1 MAKKIKM
8 EAERTLKI
16 KNMVCDRCIMV
27 VKDVFG
33 KNEIPFSDV
42 VLGEVTLI
50 NPISETQKETLDK
63 NLKSLGFEIIEP
75 RKSQISEKIKNEI
88 TALVFDPKGIRLSE
102 NLSDYLS
109 NKIGLEY
116 SYLATVFSEEENNS
130 IEKYFILQ
138 KVERIKE
145 LISYDELL
153 LKEIAKKMQYSST
166 AHLSSQFKK
175 ITGITPTQYKQ
186 NQNRLPINKL

>member
-1 MAKKIKM
+1 M
-8 EAERTLKI
+8 ETGSTLKI

-27 VKDVFG
+27 VKDVFL

-50 NPISETQKETLDK
+50 NPITKNQKETLDK
-63 NLKSLGFEIIEP
+63 NLKSLGFEIIET

-88 TALVFDPKGIRLSE
+88 TSMVFNPNGIRLSE

-109 NKIGLEY
+109 SKIGLEY
-116 SYLATVFSEEENNS
+116 GYLATIFSEEENTS
-130 IEKYFILQ
+130 VEKYFILQ

-153 LKEIAKKMQYSST
+153 LKEIAEKMQYSSV

-175 ITGITPTQYKQ
+175 ITGLSPTQYKQ
-186 NQNRLPINKL
+186 NQNRLPINRI

>member
-1 MAKKIKM
+1 MSS
-8 EAERTLKI
+8 TVLHI
-16 KNMVCDRCIMV
+16 KNMVCDRCVMV
-27 VKDVFG
+27 VKDVLH

-50 NPISETQKETLDK
+50 NPITEKQKETLDK
-63 NLKSLGFEIIEP
+63 NLKSFGFEIIET

-88 TALVFDPKGIRLSE
+88 TSMVFNPNGIRLSE

-109 NKIGLEY
+109 SKIGLEY
-116 SYLATVFSEEENNS
+116 GYLATIFSEEENTS
-130 IEKYFILQ
+130 VEKYFILQ

-153 LKEIAKKMQYSST
+153 LKEIAEKMQYSSV

-175 ITGITPTQYKQ
+175 ITGLSPTQYKQ
-186 NQNRLPINKL
+186 NQNRLPINRI

>member
-1 MAKKIKM
+1 MSST
-8 EAERTLKI
+8 TLHI

-27 VKDVFG
+27 VKDIFDR
-33 KNEIPFSDV
+33 NEIPFSDIT
-42 VLGEVTLI
+42 LGEVTLV
-50 NPISETQKETLDK
+50 NPINENQKETLDK
-63 NLKSLGFEIIEP
+63 NLKLLGFEIIET

-88 TALVFDPKGIRLSE
+88 TTLVFNPNGIRLSE

-109 NKIGLEY
+109 SKLGLEY
-116 SYLATVFSEEENNS
+116 GYLATIFSEEENTS

-138 KVERIKE
+138 KIERIKE

-153 LKEIAKKMQYSST
+153 LKEIAEKMQYSSV
-166 AHLSSQFKK
+166 AHLSTQFKK
-175 ITGITPTQYKQ
+175 TTGLSPTQYKQ

>member
-1 MAKKIKM
+1 MTQIKN
-8 EAERTLKI
+8 LKI

-27 VKDVFG
+27 VKDVFDRN
-33 KNEIPFSDV
+33 KIPVSEV
-42 VLGEVTLI
+42 ILGEATLAE
-50 NPISETQKETLDK
+50 PITENQKEILDQK
-63 NLKSLGFEIIEP
+63 LKAVGFEIIET
-75 RKSQISEKIKNEI
+75 RKSQIAEKIKNEI
-88 TALVFDPKGIRLSE
+88 ITLVFDPKGIRLTE

-109 NKIGLEY
+109 DKIGLEY
-116 SYLATVFSEEENNS
+116 SYLTSVFSEEENLS

-138 KVERIKE
+138 KIERIKE

-153 LKEIAKKMQYSST
+153 LKEIADRMQYSSV

-175 ITGITPTQYKQ
+175 ITGMSPTQYKQ

>member
-1 MAKKIKM
+1 M

-27 VKDVFG
+27 VKDVFERA
-33 KNEIPFSDV
+33 EIPFYDV

-50 NPISETQKETLDK
+50 NPITEKQKETLDK
-63 NLKSLGFEIIEP
+63 QLKTIGFEIIET

-88 TALVFDPKGIRLSE
+88 TALVFNPNGIRLSE

-109 NKIGLEY
+109 SKLGLEY
-116 SYLATVFSEEENNS
+116 GYLSVIFSEEENTS

-138 KVERIKE
+138 KIERIKE
-145 LISYDELL
+145 LISYDEFL
-153 LKEIAKKMQYSST
+153 LKEIADRMQYSST

-175 ITGITPTQYKQ
+175 ITGLSPTQYKQ

>member
-1 MAKKIKM
+1 MSS
-8 EAERTLKI
+8 TLHI

-27 VKDVFG
+27 VKDVFQ

-50 NPISETQKETLDK
+50 NPITEKQKEVLDK
-63 NLKSLGFEIIEP
+63 NLKLLGFEIIET
-75 RKSQISEKIKNEI
+75 RKSQIAEKIKNKI

-116 SYLATVFSEEENNS
+116 SYLTTIFSEEENLS
-130 IEKYFILQ
+130 VEKYFILQ

-153 LKEIAKKMQYSST
+153 LKEIAEKMQYSSV
-166 AHLSSQFKK
+166 AHLSAQFKK
-175 ITGITPTQYKQ
+175 STGLSPTEFKKQ
-186 NQNRLPINKL
+186 IKRRSIDKVSKQ

>member
-1 MAKKIKM
+1 M
-8 EAERTLKI
+8 EKTLNI

-27 VKDVFG
+27 VKDIFDR
-33 KNEIPFSDV
+33 NEISVSGV
-42 VLGEVTLI
+42 VLGEVIHT
-50 NPISETQKETLDK
+50 NPINENQKEA
-63 NLKSLGFEIIEP
+63 LKEELKVVGFEIIGTK
-75 RKSQISEKIKNEI
+75 KSQISEKIKNEI
-88 TALVFDPKGIRLSE
+88 TALVYDSKGIRLSE

-109 NKIGLEY
+109 NKLRLEY
-116 SYLATVFSEEENNS
+116 SYLSAIFSEEENLS

-138 KVERIKE
+138 KIERIKE

-153 LKEIAKKMQYSST
+153 LKEIAEKMQYSSV

-175 ITGITPTQYKQ
+175 VTGMSPSAYKQ

>member
-1 MAKKIKM
+1 M

-33 KNEIPFSDV
+33 KNEIPVSEV
-42 VLGEVTLI
+42 VLGEITLI
-50 NPISETQKETLDK
+50 NPMTENQKEKLDQR
-63 NLKSLGFEIIEP
+63 LKEIGFEIIET

-116 SYLATVFSEEENNS
+116 SYLSAVFSEEENTS

-138 KVERIKE
+138 KIERIKE
-145 LISYDELL
+145 FISYDELL
-153 LKEIAKKMQYSST
+153 LKEIAEKMQYSST

-175 ITGITPTQYKQ
+175 IMGITPTQYKQ
-186 NQNRLPINKL
+186 NKEDKRKSLDRV

>member
-1 MAKKIKM
+1 M

-27 VKDVFG
+27 VKDVFE
-33 KNEIPFSDV
+33 KAEIPVSEV
-42 VLGEVTLI
+42 ILGEVTLK
-50 NPISETQKETLDK
+50 NPITDNQKEIIDK
-63 NLKSLGFEIIEP
+63 ELKSIGFEIIET

-88 TALVFDPKGIRLSE
+88 TTLVYDPKGIRLHE

-109 NKIGLEY
+109 NKLGFEY
-116 SYLATVFSEEENNS
+116 SYLTTVFSEEENLS

-138 KVERIKE
+138 RIERIKE

-153 LKEIAKKMQYSST
+153 LKEIAEKMQYSSV

-175 ITGITPTQYKQ
+175 ITGMSPSEFKK

>member
-1 MAKKIKM
+1 MT
-8 EAERTLKI
+8 EQSLKI

-27 VKDVFG
+27 VQQVFD
-33 KNEIPFSDV
+33 KAQISVSDV

-50 NPISETQKETLDK
+50 NPITEKQKESLDK
-63 NLKSLGFEIIEP
+63 ELKFLGFEIIET
-75 RKSQISEKIKNEI
+75 RKSQIAEKIKNEI
-88 TALVFDPKGIRLSE
+88 ITLIFDPKGLRLSE

-109 NKIGLEY
+109 KKIDLEY
-116 SYLATVFSEEENNS
+116 SYLTSVFSEEENMS

-138 KVERIKE
+138 KIERIKE
-145 LISYDELL
+145 LISYNELL
-153 LKEIAKKMQYSST
+153 LKEIAEKMQYSSV

-175 ITGITPTQYKQ
+175 VTGMSPSEYKQ